1 MRSTAITVAPWDTA
15 AWAVAVNNFKL
26 NEVTTYH
33 TLLNLNPGSYSTVMN
48 RDTWNRLTE
57 QEQAHLAD
65 LRPVYFFYNTTD
77 GAATAMSNISPG
89 NLFTLSAADAD
100 ALATQMRPFWDEWVQ
115 KAEAGGLPGREILD
129 EAVRLMKLY
138 DRN

>member
-77 GAATAMSNISPG
+77 GAATAMQI
-89 NLFTLSAADAD
+89 
-100 ALATQMRPFWDEWVQ
+100 
-115 KAEAGGLPGREILD
+115 GR
-129 EAVRLMKLY
+129 AHV
-138 DRN
+138 